1 MEGWRPTYAKKDGLD
16 DKPRD
21 RGDSR
26 EGVFPHA
33 LKVKRELTVGF
44 DQEAE
49 DDESD
54 CGGWGDESIRDK
66 QSFRDQF
73 LKLGVL

>member
-1 MEGWRPTYAKKDGLD
+1 MRKKMDLMINPEIEVIAG
-16 DKPRD
+16 R
-21 RGDSR
+21 
-26 EGVFPHA
+26 GVFSHA